1 MGAARPARQAR
12 QLRGIALRHIL
23 HRLIEFIL
31 ATDSGIR
38 LKGAKIGVN
47 INIKSATQAFVMSKP
62 ASSHAASSQPA
73 THAVRPDQSSGGMSK
88 GLTNYGDNGFSL
100 FLRKAFIKGAG
111 FTDSALDRPV
121 IGIANTGSA
130 YNPCHGNA
138 PQLIEA
144 VKRGVMLAGGLPMD
158 FPTISIHE
166 SFAQPT
172 SMYLRNLM
180 SMDTEEMIRAQP
192 MDAVV
197 LIGGC
202 DKTVPAQLM
211 GAASANIP
219 AIQLITG
226 SMLTGSHRGDRVG
239 ACTDCRRYWGRFR
252 AEEIDAQE
260 VADVNNQL
268 VASVGTCS
276 VMGTASTMACIAEAL
291 GMTVPGGASP
301 PAVTADR
308 IRVAESTG
316 AQAVRIARERL
327 TIDKILT
334 AAAFENAMRVLLAIG
349 GSTNGI
355 VHLTAIA
362 GRMGFEVDLKALD
375 RMGRETPVLLDL
387 KPSGQHYME
396 DFHHA
401 GGMATLLRE
410 LKPLL
415 HLDALTVTGRTL
427 GEEIEAAGP
436 GFRQDVVRPMA
447 NPIYPQGGIAVLE
460 GNLAPGGA
468 IIKQSAA
475 NPALME
481 HEGRAVVFENL
492 EDMADRIDNPDLDVT
507 ADDILVL
514 KNIGPKGAPGM
525 PEAGYMPIPKKLALA
540 GVKDMVRISD
550 GRMSGTAFGTIVL
563 HVMPESAIGGPLAQV
578 RNGDRIRLSV
588 ARREISLLVSADE
601 LARRMQQNPVVAPT
615 GARGYHKLF
624 LQTVTQA
631 DQGVDFDF
639 LRAAQ
644 MRQTIPGKK

>member
-1 MGAARPARQAR
+1 MTEPDANRAMP
-12 QLRGIALRHIL
+12 
-23 HRLIEFIL
+23 
-31 ATDSGIR
+31 DSG
-38 LKGAKIGVN
+38 
-47 INIKSATQAFVMSKP
+47 TP
-62 ASSHAASSQPA
+62 
-73 THAVRPDQSSGGMSK
+73 GMTK
-88 GLTNYGDNGFSL
+88 GLTHYGDPGFSL

-111 FTDSALDRPV
+111 FTDLALARPV
-121 IGIANTGSA
+121 IGITNTGSA

-166 SFAQPT
+166 SFSQPT
-172 SMYLRNLM
+172 SMFLRNLM
-180 SMDTEEMIRAQP
+180 SMDTEELLRAQP

-211 GAASANIP
+211 GAASAGLP
-219 AIQLITG
+219 AVQLITG
-226 SMLTGSHRGDRVG
+226 SMLTGSHRGERVG

-252 AEEIDAQE
+252 AEEIDQHELAE
-260 VADVNNQL
+260 VNTQL

-308 IRVAESTG
+308 M
-316 AQAVRIARERL
+316 RIAEQSGALAVGMARQGL
-327 TIDKILT
+327 TIDKVLT
-334 AAAFENAMRVLLAIG
+334 EKAFENAMRVLLAIG
-349 GSTNGI
+349 GSSNGI

-362 GRMGFEVDLKALD
+362 GRMGFQMDLQALD

-415 HLDALTVTGRTL
+415 HLDAMTVTGRTL
-427 GEEIEAAGP
+427 GQEIEAAGP
-436 GFRQDVVRPMA
+436 GFKQQVVRPMSQ
-447 NPIYPQGGIAVLE
+447 PIYPQGGMVVLR

-475 NPALME
+475 NPVLME

-492 EDMADRIDNPDLDVT
+492 QDLAERIDSPDLDVN

-514 KNIGPKGAPGM
+514 KHIGPKGAAM
-525 PEAGYMPIPKKLALA
+525 PEAGYLPIPKKLALA
-540 GVKDMVRISD
+540 GCKDMVRISD

-563 HVMPESAIGGPLAQV
+563 HITPESAIGGPLAYVQ
-578 RNGDRIRLSV
+578 NGDRIRLSV
-588 ARREISLLVSADE
+588 ARRELSLLVSQTE
-601 LARRMQQNPVVAPT
+601 LDQRQASQPATPPSAQ
-615 GARGYHKLF
+615 RGYLKLF
-624 LQTVTQA
+624 LQSVTQA
-631 DQGVDFDF
+631 DQGADFDF
-639 LRAAQ
+639 LMPPMTAV
-644 MRQTIPGKK
+644 IPRNP